1 MKKLKG
7 KSLMARVNN
16 RTVALATSCSFTATT
31 QFEDAQ
37 TKDDAEGPANE
48 PTWVDWSGSSEN
60 MVGIDESQSVQ
71 LTYAELLDL
80 QLSKT
85 VIDLSFDLVS
95 NAEGS
100 VPEGDW
106 KPDTTNVYGF
116 ASYGGKA
123 YIESVNLNAPNNGK
137 ATFSVAFK
145 AAGPLS
151 KIKTV

>member
-48 PTWVDWSGSSEN
+48 PTWVDWNGSSEN
-60 MVGIDESQSVQ
+60 MVGINESQPVQ

-100 VPEGDW
+100 VPEEDW
-106 KPDTTNVYGF
+106 KPDTANVYGF
-116 ASYGGKA
+116 APYGGKA

-151 KIKTV
+151 KIKTT